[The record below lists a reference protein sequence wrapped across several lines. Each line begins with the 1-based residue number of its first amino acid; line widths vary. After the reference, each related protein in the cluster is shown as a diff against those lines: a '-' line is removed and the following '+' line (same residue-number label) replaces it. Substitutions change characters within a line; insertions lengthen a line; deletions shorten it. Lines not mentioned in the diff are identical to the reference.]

1 MKKLIIIPF
10 LFICLSLSATK
21 WYFSPTG
28 NDATGDGSIGNP
40 WKTWGKAFNWEAI
53 SAGDTVYFRGGIYH
67 KNLSNGDND
76 WYYPS
81 RSSGGTGYAITRDGT
96 INDTLKYWAYPGEV
110 PILDCLD
117 AYNIENRLHYGI
129 RAIEVNYVHFKG
141 LIIQNVNQVPGFGDG
156 SGIGDSQATGCRIY
170 GNHLVIEN
178 CTFKYIWGHGL
189 ELDGS
194 SAPDFNYVINCDAHN
209 CVDSL
214 STFQPGND
222 GAGFA
227 HQKHGRVLYD
237 HCRAWL
243 CGDQGWSNYA
253 IDVGTEDQ
261 YTEYNGCWGFCN
273 GCLEG
278 YGHAF
283 KFGRNDV
290 TDGNLKRTFIGCIAA
305 YNRMEGWKSCDQKS
319 FYPMYAHLYN
329 NTSYHNGYYPDWDYE
344 GIGAGGGGYGFAINN
359 TKGTDEDELDRILK
373 NNIAYDN
380 QHGAILLQTG
390 SFYTHDHN
398 TWDIPLTLTGTDFLS
413 VDSTG
418 ITAARQAD
426 GSLPDNNCYNYFL
439 HPSST
444 SQVIDAGTDLG
455 YGDDIGA
462 FQYEE
467 TGVGPLVVFTT
478 TVYPHTD
485 WALAGGNVYDDGG
498 GSIDARGV
506 CWSESE
512 NPTIADSHTSD
523 GTGAGV
529 YSSTLTG
536 LIEGTTYHAR
546 AYAHNEVG
554 YGYGADVEFETLT
567 SGGGKTIVFHNG
579 KMIFHNGK
587 IIVH

>member
-10 LFICLSLSATK
+10 LFICLILSATT
-21 WYFSPTG
+21 YYVAP
-28 NDATGDGSIGNP
+28 NGDDDDPGTIKEP
-40 WKTWGKAFNWEAI
+40 WTTWGKAFSTAV
-53 SAGDTVYFRGGIYH
+53 AGDTVYFRDGIYYH
-67 KNLSNGDND
+67 TVTGGDG
-76 WYYPS
+76 Y
-81 RSSGGTGYAITRDGT
+81 SSFHSGTAGNYIHFF
-96 INDTLKYWAYPGEV
+96 NYPGEV
-110 PILDCLD
+110 PILDCTPVISTTTKSY
-117 AYNIENRLHYGI
+117 AI
-129 RAIEVNYVHFKG
+129 RTGTNNYIKFKG
-141 LIIQNVNQVPGFGDG
+141 LTVRNLKQHAGDDPTVEVIAYRLYNGIEIQF
-156 SGIGDSQATGCRIY
+156 
-170 GNHLVIEN
+170 EN
-178 CTFKYIWGHGL
+178 CTIYNIDGQGFKSEFTQHGIHRFL
-189 ELDGS
+189 
-194 SAPDFNYVINCDAHN
+194 NCDAYD
-209 CVDSL
+209 CCDSL
-214 STFQPGND
+214 SISPYLPGNR
-222 GAGFA
+222 GVGFGPYNYINTEGEVYYT
-227 HQKHGRVLYD
+227 K
-237 HCRAWL
+237 CRAWH
-243 CGDQGWSNYA
+243 CGDQGFSGAGLKVTYDECWSFL
-253 IDVGTEDQ
+253 
-261 YTEYNGCWGFCN
+261 NGLLQGDGWGFKL
-273 GCLEG
+273 GWQSF
-278 YGHAF
+278 YAA
-283 KFGRNDV
+283 
-290 TDGNLKRTFIGCIAA
+290 GNQKVVKNCIAA
-305 YNRMEGWKSCDQKS
+305 YNRAGGFTTNDANRPDVCGMTV
-319 FYPMYAHLYN
+319 YN
-329 NTSYHNGYYPDWDYE
+329 NTAYRNGYFP
-344 GIGAGGGGYGFAINN
+344 GYYSHYIFGFLIYN
-359 TKGTDEDELDRILK
+359 TTASTAEEERRIFK
-373 NNIAYDN
+373 NNISYN
-380 QHGAILLQTG
+380 NEYGAVYVG
-390 SFYTHDHN
+390 SGASYTHDHN
-398 TWDIPLTLTGTDFLS
+398 NWDIPLILTDTDFQS

-523 GTGAGV
+523 GTGTGV

-536 LIEGTTYHAR
+536 LSEGTTYHAR

-567 SGGGKTIVFHNG
+567 SGGGETIVFHNV